1 MGKEAGKRMSPKV
14 KKILSFLFILFS
26 VSVVLIIAFSNKEL
40 GNAWDAI
47 SRLSLPW
54 IGGLLFCWFVY
65 GFFEALGTWNC
76 LRKRG
81 HGIRPLSVYW
91 TVLIGMYYS
100 NITPSAAGGQPMQI
114 NSLRKAGIPV
124 AHGTLALTI
133 RFVSNQFTICMI
145 GLALFLLNR
154 GFVYNQLGGAIWAA
168 RIGWLINFASVP
180 LVLLAAF
187 RQKWIKALAAKMI
200 CLGARLRLVKNPE
213 KAEEKTY
220 GVLDTYHEA
229 LSELVR
235 HPKEILAQLLC
246 SGISLLGLTGSVVF
260 AYYAFGQSGTGW
272 VRVLTLSCLLFVS
285 ASYTPLPGA
294 SGAQE
299 GGFLLYFRDIFRDGT
314 IGLALLIW
322 RFFTYYL
329 FLITGVFAVLN
340 EKLLL
345 RREIRRAAER
355 AGESETAENA
365 GDSPFAE
372 GETADA

>member
-1 MGKEAGKRMSPKV
+1 MNPKV
-14 KKILSFLFILFS
+14 KKLLSFLFILIS
-26 VSVVLIIAFSNKEL
+26 VSAVIIIAFSNREL

-65 GFFEALGTWNC
+65 GFFEAMGTWNC
-76 LRKRG
+76 LYNRG
-81 HGIRPLSVYW
+81 HRIRPLSVYW

-100 NITPSAAGGQPMQI
+100 NITPSAAGGQPMQV

-133 RFVSNQFTICMI
+133 RFVSNQFMICMI

-154 GFVYNQLGGAIWAA
+154 SFVYGQLDGAVWAV

-187 RQKWIKALAAKMI
+187 RQKWIRSLAAKLI
-200 CLGARLRLVKNPE
+200 RLGAKLRIVKNPE
-213 KAEEKTY
+213 TAEKKTY
-220 GVLDTYHEA
+220 SVLNTYHEA

-235 HPKEILAQLLC
+235 HPGEILAQLLC

-260 AYYAFGQSGTGW
+260 TYYAFGQSGTGW

-299 GGFLLYFRDIFRDGT
+299 GGFLLYFRGIFKDGT

-340 EKLLL
+340 EKMLL
-345 RREIRRAAER
+345 RGEIRRAAAR
-355 AGESETAENA
+355 AEETGEA
-365 GDSPFAE
+365 GGPADSMHTE
-372 GETADA
+372 GAAADAQGTEA

>member
-1 MGKEAGKRMSPKV
+1 MNPKA
-14 KKILSFLFILFS
+14 KKILSFLFILIS
-26 VSVVLIIAFSNKEL
+26 VSAVLIIAFSNPEL

-47 SRLSLPW
+47 SRLSIPW

-76 LRKRG
+76 LRNRG

-100 NITPSAAGGQPMQI
+100 NITPSAAGGQPMQV

-133 RFVSNQFTICMI
+133 RFVSNQFMVCMI
-145 GLALFLLNR
+145 GLSLFLMNR
-154 GFVYNQLGGAIWAA
+154 GFVYSQLGGAIWAV

-187 RQKWIKALAAKMI
+187 RQKWIKTLAAKLI
-200 CLGARLRLVKNPE
+200 RLGARIRLVKDPE
-213 KAEEKTY
+213 AAEEKTY

-229 LSELVR
+229 LGGLVH
-235 HPKEILAQLLC
+235 HPKEIFMQLLC
-246 SGISLLGLTGSVVF
+246 SGVSLLGLTGSVVF
-260 AYYAFGQSGTGW
+260 TYYAFGQSGTGW

-299 GGFLLYFRDIFRDGT
+299 GGFLLYFRGIFKDGT

-329 FLITGVFAVLN
+329 FLVTGVFAVLN
-340 EKLLL
+340 EKWLL
-345 RREIRRAAER
+345 RGEIHRAAEQ
-355 AGESETAENA
+355 AGESEKAEDA
-365 GDSPFAE
+365 GNVPCAE